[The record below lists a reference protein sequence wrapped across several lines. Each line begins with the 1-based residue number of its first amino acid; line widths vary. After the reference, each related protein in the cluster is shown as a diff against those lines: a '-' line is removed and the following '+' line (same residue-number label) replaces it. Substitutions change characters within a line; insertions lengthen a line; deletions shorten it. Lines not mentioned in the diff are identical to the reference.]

1 MTNSFENIPMEKRQR
16 IIEAAIEEFGTYGYE
31 LASTNRIVK
40 TLKVS
45 KGSLFK
51 YFPTKLELYEY
62 LVSFATEY
70 LTRYINEHIELVK
83 DKDWK
88 KQILK
93 FCETEFDILILEP
106 KLYKF
111 FYKVMAELNNP
122 LLKSV
127 NNYLIDGSSIY
138 LSRIYEN
145 IQINPTL
152 YEHIQFIIKG
162 YNERFMNNFK
172 GNVFDEASKKNY
184 LTGLSVHLDL
194 VRE

>member
-1 MTNSFENIPMEKRQR
+1 MTNTFKNIPKEKRQQ
-16 IIEAAIEEFGTYGYE
+16 IIDVAIDEFGTYGYE

-51 YFPTKLELYEY
+51 YFPTKLEMYEY
-62 LVSFATEY
+62 LVSYATAY
-70 LTRYINEHIELVK
+70 LTRYINEHIEPVK
-83 DKDWK
+83 DKNWK

-111 FYKVMAELNNP
+111 FYKIMAELNNP

-127 NNYLIDGSSIY
+127 KEDLIGSSSVFLNKIH
-138 LSRIYEN
+138 ED
-145 IQINPTL
+145 IQIDPTL
-152 YEHIQFIIKG
+152 YKHIQFIIKG
-162 YNERFMNNFK
+162 YNEQFMNEFK
-172 GNVFDEASKKNY
+172 DNVFDETSKKKY

-194 VRE
+194 VKE